1 MLLLYLFKIPLKYV
15 LTVTNSL
22 LQVLTVAGLIGRLG
36 LLAVRNVFTIAEGL
50 VPTQLR
56 ALEENIVS
64 GSISKLETA
73 QTAFVKVTQTFTD
86 LNISSINQIIFKDVT
101 TCHGLKELL

>member
-73 QTAFVKVTQTFTD
+73 QTGFVKVTHSQ
-86 LNISSINQIIFKDVT
+86 ISIFLVEICKVIKSF
-101 TCHGLKELL
+101 LKMLRRVMI

>member
-15 LTVTNSL
+15 LTITNSL
-22 LQVLTVAGLIGRLG
+22 LQVLTVAGLIGPLG
-36 LLAVRNVFTIAEGL
+36 LLAVRNVFTIAEGR

-73 QTAFVKVTQTFTD
+73 QTGFVKVTHSQ
-86 LNISSINQIIFKDVT
+86 ISNFLVQICTVIKLF
-101 TCHGLKELL
+101 LKMLRRVMI